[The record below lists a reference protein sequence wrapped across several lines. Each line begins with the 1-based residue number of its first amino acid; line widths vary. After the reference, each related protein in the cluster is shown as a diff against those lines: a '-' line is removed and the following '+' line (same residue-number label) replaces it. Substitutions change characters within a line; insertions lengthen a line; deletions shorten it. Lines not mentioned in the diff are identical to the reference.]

1 MFNKELVTYHPSIDS
16 IMSSFVVN
24 VFQNNQKLVKF
35 LKKKSNDF
43 FPLDSN
49 SKKSCQG
56 CELPS
61 DDIPDSTS
69 NSRGHNNNTP
79 SATNNN
85 NNNQP
90 NSSTNCSNSNG
101 SAGVV
106 NSTNSTGLTPN
117 STIEMG
123 ASPALNTSSS
133 NVISADSSVASSGSL
148 EEEEEVAPTKK
159 IKKKDDSH
167 VSD

>member
-1 MFNKELVTYHPSIDS
+1 LTHFFSEC
-16 IMSSFVVN
+16 FVCLN
-24 VFQNNQKLVKF
+24 F
-35 LKKKSNDF
+35 S
-43 FPLDSN
+43 DSN

-85 NNNQP
+85 NQP

-117 STIEMG
+117 STIDMG
-123 ASPALNTSSS
+123 ASPALNASSS
-133 NVISADSSVASSGSL
+133 NVISADSSVASSGSM
-148 EEEEEVAPTKK
+148 EEEDEIPTK
-159 IKKKDDSH
+159 IKKKDDGH
-167 VSD
+167 VSIEMDFKPKAKILALFSTL